1 MKVRASVFW
10 VSSYLQGDLVSV
22 LSGVRWPADI
32 PQGLSG
38 DPSCYL
44 CQLLHLARI
53 VPSPGLTQVG
63 KPFCATS
70 YPVSCKRIFNVGN
83 HGKKEVL
90 GSIKAPRELQT
101 HVINTQ
107 EKSALFYMHTC
118 IAPDFQ
124 REKEEKDV
132 YKIKEG

>member
-1 MKVRASVFW
+1 M
-10 VSSYLQGDLVSV
+10 
-22 LSGVRWPADI
+22 
-32 PQGLSG
+32 
-38 DPSCYL
+38 
-44 CQLLHLARI
+44 
-53 VPSPGLTQVG
+53 
-63 KPFCATS
+63 
-70 YPVSCKRIFNVGN
+70 GN